1 MKKNE
6 VKQPWSEKVRCE
18 CEIVFWN
25 MIEFKDLTDST
36 GLAET
41 KGLTDSKELFETGD
55 SIT

>member
-1 MKKNE
+1 
-6 VKQPWSEKVRCE
+6 
-18 CEIVFWN
+18 

-41 KGLTDSKELFETGD
+41 IGLTDSKELFETGD